1 MVTRGAE
8 REQAILDATIGLL
21 TEASYES
28 LTIDAVA
35 ARARSSKTT
44 IYRRWTNKAEL
55 VRAAVENYRDRHQ
68 TPFPDAGSLRGDLIA
83 VLQAARAQ
91 ATPAFLALMGG
102 LMQAM
107 RADREL
113 RRILW
118 PRLVDETGLFTEI
131 VDRAVGRGEVDR
143 RVSAEVVHEVTEAM
157 VLRQIALDLPWDDE
171 FLRRL
176 TDEILLPLLTGTHP
190 SSDRSVS

>member
-8 REQAILDATIGLL
+8 REQAILDATIALL
-21 TEASYES
+21 TEGSYEA

-55 VRAAVENYRDRHQ
+55 VRAAVENYQDRQHVALAD
-68 TPFPDAGSLRGDLIA
+68 TGSLRDDLLA
-83 VLQAARAQ
+83 MLAAARAQ

-107 RADREL
+107 RSDEEL
-113 RRILW
+113 RRVLW
-118 PRLVDETGLFTEI
+118 ARLVDEAGPFGEI
-131 VDRAVGRGEVDR
+131 VTRARRRGELR
-143 RVSAEVVHEVTEAM
+143 RGVSAALVHEVTEAM
-157 VLRQIALDLPWDDE
+157 LIRRMALDEPFDDE
-171 FLRRL
+171 FLRHVA
-176 TDEILLPLLTGTHP
+176 DDVLLPMLRQSPP
-190 SSDRSVS
+190 SARRSVR